1 MICNLFSTLSNST
14 LNNST
19 SNNSTDVDEYDQTE
33 APTDDEEDS
42 SSDED
47 ETEAPQTEANVGRRR
62 RSLEEIL
69 DEDRQRLEH
78 MRKKRAI
85 KYKCKKKKEVT
96 LGVMFYD
103 LYHKD
108 GIKARKC
115 CCTPYKG
122 ELYSFNVTVDQSWIE
137 ILEDKRSNTFRFLM
151 HCF

>member
-1 MICNLFSTLSNST
+1 M
-14 LNNST
+14 NNST

-33 APTDDEEDS
+33 APTDDDEEDT
-42 SSDED
+42 SDDEN
-47 ETEAPQTEANVGRRR
+47 ETEATQTEANAGRRR

-69 DEDRQRLEH
+69 EEDRQRVEH
-78 MRKKRAI
+78 LRKKRAI
-85 KYKCKKKKEVT
+85 KYKCKKKKEVI

-137 ILEDKRSNTFRFLM
+137 ILEDKRSNTFRFERP
-151 HCF
+151 CFLHDTTI